1 MSAYGLARN
10 WWLILLRGLFAVLFV
25 LAAFFG
31 TYLTLVALVL
41 LFGAY
46 ALADGILG
54 VIAGLRGCLLKRE
67 LPHIRRSKSLP
78 TTKCGDKRPFKK
90 QPLTRHTG
98 SRPWWLLLIEG
109 LIGIVAGVLTFLSPG
124 LTALALLY
132 LIAAWAII
140 TGMVEIVSAIRLRA
154 EIENEGLLALSG
166 VLSVM
171 LGVVL
176 VIWPGASA
184 LGLVWLIG
192 AYALVSSLLQIGLGF
207 RLWNLQK
214 KWLSLRALRPVRVG
228 VNSSM

>member
-109 LIGIVAGVLTFLSPG
+109 LIGIVAGVLSFLSPG
-124 LTALALLY
+124 LTALTLLY
-132 LIAAWAII
+132 LIVAWAIV
-140 TGMVEIVSAIRLRA
+140 TGTLEIVAAIRLRRRDVSDMA
-154 EIENEGLLALSG
+154 QGDRSRLDLADRGVCPGLRSPADEAGFSVEELARKVVEPNGPCSLSG
-166 VLSVM
+166 L
-171 LGVVL
+171 
-176 VIWPGASA
+176 A
-184 LGLVWLIG
+184 
-192 AYALVSSLLQIGLGF
+192 
-207 RLWNLQK
+207 
-214 KWLSLRALRPVRVG
+214 
-228 VNSSM
+228 